1 MLITLLHP
9 RSCLNQAAAA
19 VIDNQGNLALQRS
32 VELSRYKNSPVVF
45 CLQNYNKKR
54 KFFISETNT
63 VSNEDIFHWK

>member
-32 VELSRYKNSPVVF
+32 VELSRYKNSPVVI
-45 CLQNYNKKR
+45 LS
-54 KFFISETNT
+54 SEL
-63 VSNEDIFHWK
+63 